1 MWTHYLASALRA
13 LTAHRV
19 FSFVNLLGLS
29 IGLASVVAISL
40 YVQQELAHDAWLP
53 DGERLFR
60 VDTDETIPGRDPL
73 DIALAPGPV
82 RDAMQRDFPQV
93 EAATRGFFTPLN
105 VRIGA
110 ETFGEDTLVA
120 DPNFFSV
127 MRLPFVAG
135 SADRA
140 IANPASIALSARAAE
155 RYFGRHNAIGERV
168 TIYVPEPREFVV
180 AGVFETIPDASHM
193 DFDLVLPFASYFR
206 PSSDGSTTI
215 PEAWNGAY
223 FHTYVRL
230 GQASDAAAIDAGFP
244 AFTDRHVPQQLTDR
258 LQVPAH
264 EFYRFRLVPVRDV
277 HFDGAT
283 IEAMKPNGSRMTI
296 AALAGVAL
304 LILAIAG
311 INFTNLTAARS
322 ALRSREVALRKI
334 LGARRRQ
341 ILLQFMVEAA
351 ILTAIAGLV
360 ALALVELAMPYLSA
374 WIGGGANL
382 PPPSQWRTWAGLLFL
397 VLVTA
402 LAAGFYPSWVA
413 ASVRPAEALRRDR
426 IAAGGGRLRAAL
438 VVFQFTVSVAL
449 IVVTLA
455 MAMQTRFARTM
466 DLGFDR
472 ENLLVVRVPDG
483 SDREALARALKTAL
497 GRLPDVASISLSSSV
512 PSDRSE
518 DNLSLTRPD
527 AVRPVSLGYH
537 RVDRD
542 FFANYRVEALAGRT
556 DAVRDAAETPDGRQS
571 AAAVVNQSALMRL
584 GFARPQDA
592 IGEILRGPGL
602 DLTVVGVV
610 PDMHFRSLHEPVRD
624 EIYILDETP
633 GQVLTLRHRAT
644 DVPAFLR
651 AVDRNWAALVP
662 DRPIVRDFLDDLI
675 DGLYSRERSQ
685 AALLSVF
692 AGVAILLSCLGLF
705 AMVAFA
711 LQRRTREIALRK
723 VLGARSGDILR
734 LLIWQFSRP
743 VLIATLIAWPVAWWI
758 LAQWLNRFAY
768 RIDMPVLAYLG
779 ATVIALGIALIAVGF
794 HTVRVAREPPVRA
807 LRDL

>member
-1 MWTHYLASALRA
+1 MWTHYLASALR
-13 LTAHRV
+13 TVTTHRF

-53 DGERLFR
+53 DRERLFR

-73 DIALAPGPV
+73 DIALAPGPL

-93 EAATRGFFTPLN
+93 EAATRGFLTPLN
-105 VRIGA
+105 LRIGA
-110 ETFGEDTLVA
+110 ETFGETSLVA
-120 DPNFFSV
+120 DPDFFSV
-127 MRLPFVAG
+127 IRLPFVAG
-135 SADRA
+135 SAERA
-140 IANPASIALSARAAE
+140 LANPASIALSARAAE
-155 RYFGRHNAIGERV
+155 RYFGRRNAIGERLTV
-168 TIYVPEPREFVV
+168 FVPEPREFVV
-180 AGVFETIPDASHM
+180 AGVFETIPEASHM
-193 DFDLVLPFASYFR
+193 DFDVVLPLASYFR
-206 PSSDGSTTI
+206 PSSDGSATI
-215 PEAWNGAY
+215 PETWNGAY

-230 GQASDAAAIDAGFP
+230 RQPSDAAAIDAAFP

-258 LQVPAH
+258 VQVPAH
-264 EFYRFRLVPVRDV
+264 EFYRFRLVPIRDV

-283 IEAMKPNGSRMTI
+283 IEAMKPNGSRTTI
-296 AALAGVAL
+296 AALGGVAL

-311 INFTNLTAARS
+311 INFANLTAARA
-322 ALRSREVALRKI
+322 ALRSREVALRKVV
-334 LGARRRQ
+334 GARRRQ
-341 ILLQFMVEAA
+341 ILAQFMVEAA
-351 ILTAIAGLV
+351 VLTAIAGFA

-374 WIGGGANL
+374 WIGNGADL
-382 PPPSQWRTWAGLLFL
+382 PPPSQWQTWAGLLFL
-397 VLVTA
+397 ILVTA

-413 ASVRPAEALRRDR
+413 ASIRPAEAFRRDR
-426 IAAGGGRLRAAL
+426 IAGGGRLRAAL

-449 IVVTLA
+449 IAVTLV
-455 MAMQTRFARTM
+455 MAMQNQFARTK

-472 ENLLVVRVPDG
+472 ENLLIVRVPDG
-483 SDREALARALKTAL
+483 ADQEELARALRTNL
-497 GRLPDVASISLSSSV
+497 GRLPDVTGITLSSSV

-518 DNLSLTRPD
+518 DNIPLTRPD

-542 FFANYRVEALAGRT
+542 FFAAYRVAPLAGRT

-571 AAAVVNQSALMRL
+571 AAAVVNRSALARL
-584 GFARPQDA
+584 GYARPQDA
-592 IGEILRGPGL
+592 LGEILRSPSL
-602 DLTVVGVV
+602 DLTIVGVV
-610 PDMHFRSLHEPVRD
+610 PDMHFRSLHEAVRD

-633 GQVLTLRHRAT
+633 GRAITLRHRAA

-651 AVDRNWAALVP
+651 EVDRTWSPLVP
-662 DRPIVRDFLDDLI
+662 DRPIVRDFLDDRLN
-675 DGLYSRERSQ
+675 GLYTRERSQ

-692 AGVAILLSCLGLF
+692 AAVAILLSCLGLF

-734 LLIWQFSRP
+734 LLLWQFSRP
-743 VLIATLIAWPVAWWI
+743 VLVATLIAWPVAWWI
-758 LAQWLNRFAY
+758 LSQWLNRFAY
-768 RIDMPVLAYLG
+768 RIDMPVLAYVA
-779 ATVIALGIALIAVGF
+779 ATAIAIGIALAAVSF
-794 HTVRVAREPPVRA
+794 HTARIAREPPVRS